1 MTLPRPLPRR
11 TDPERRNPDSPWR
24 RPAWKDPRLSGGIAL
39 IGAAVALGAWAVD
52 AAADTTQIYVL
63 SQDVPPGADLEAEGV
78 LTTVAAHPGTQAYVE
93 VGDLPQGAVSTRSLS
108 RGELL
113 PRQAVGSSEDLEL
126 RRVVLEV
133 ATPLTTGTGPGD
145 EVDLWLLPDD
155 ARGQAAS
162 QEEQSA
168 QAEEVATG
176 LVVVEVTEASAS
188 MVGLP
193 GTSVE
198 VAVPDSVLAS
208 VLTSV
213 GQGRSL
219 ALVPAGQE
227 PVR

>member
-1 MTLPRPLPRR
+1 M
-11 TDPERRNPDSPWR
+11 
-24 RPAWKDPRLSGGIAL
+24 AL

-52 AAADTTQIYVL
+52 AAADTTQVYVL
-63 SQDVPPGADLEAEGV
+63 SQDVPPGTDLEVEGV

-93 VGDLPQGAVSTRSLS
+93 VGDLPQGAVATRSLS

-155 ARGQAAS
+155 TRGQSASQES

-176 LVVVEVTEASAS
+176 LVVVEVTEASAA

>member
-1 MTLPRPLPRR
+1 M
-11 TDPERRNPDSPWR
+11 
-24 RPAWKDPRLSGGIAL
+24 
-39 IGAAVALGAWAVD
+39 
-52 AAADTTQIYVL
+52 
-63 SQDVPPGADLEAEGV
+63 

-93 VGDLPQGAVSTRSLS
+93 VGDLPQGAVATRSLS

-155 ARGQAAS
+155 TRGQSASQES

-176 LVVVEVTEASAS
+176 LVVVEVTEASAA